1 MESTRSW
8 VLFKTKTYM
17 LTRLHVQWLLI
28 FASGPWMVILTIRP
42 MEKISPF
49 EPRADR
55 QSRVRTYAYDVVL
68 DMLKRQNSLPDGH
81 FCWYPPIADSRANN
95 PLTTERWRGVGKTGW
110 LCGGLNVPISPKK
123 MSNQV
128 KSSVQ
133 SAFLAGNLLFWVNIP
148 GDGAMNWTGKVRCGE
163 LPALFQPV
171 TDSWVQFTRYSLSQ
185 HL

>member
-81 FCWYPPIADSRANN
+81 FCWYPPIADSRANK